1 MWTNAAF
8 CPKCLLVLSLHC
20 RRSTLAPVGTTR
32 RLIDK
37 LHQWVDVH
45 SSISEPSDQST
56 CNHQWASYEL
66 SSDRGCCE
74 VEWQAHCHAKYVS
87 TRQLNEKQGQCL
99 NRAPWQCV
107 QLAPLYYLQCWNS
120 WPHIHCHLLHLN
132 QGWRFHLE
140 SSLQYSKVRSTNSSK
155 MLPII
160 MFQCI

>member
-87 TRQLNEKQGQCL
+87 TRQLNEKQGRCL

-107 QLAPLYYLQCWNS
+107 QLAPLYYLHVTTADPTFIPTCCIWTKDGVFTLRA
-120 WPHIHCHLLHLN
+120 P
-132 QGWRFHLE
+132 
-140 SSLQYSKVRSTNSSK
+140 YSKVRSTNSSK